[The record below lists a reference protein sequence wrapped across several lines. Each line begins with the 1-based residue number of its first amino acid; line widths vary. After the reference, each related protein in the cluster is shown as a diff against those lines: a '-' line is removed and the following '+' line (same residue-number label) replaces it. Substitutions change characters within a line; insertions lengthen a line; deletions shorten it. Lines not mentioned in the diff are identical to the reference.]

1 MAEGAMQPEA
11 GQTEYR
17 LKKWSDGLRLSL
29 FRKDLDKWVDVDP
42 FKYAV
47 DGIGVLASKPLRVFQ
62 RVRFDDD
69 KTPCLIR
76 ERTG

>member
-1 MAEGAMQPEA
+1 MEKGLKEGA
-11 GQTEYR
+11 T
-17 LKKWSDGLRLSL
+17 GLGLPFLREDLS
-29 FRKDLDKWVDVDP
+29 KWVDFDP
-42 FKYAV
+42 FKYTV
-47 DGIGVLASKPLRVFQ
+47 DGIGVFASKPLRVFQ